1 MVRRERRELDLRE
14 DGETRVTIGVGVRM
28 EVRRGRGP
36 GRGRATFEAR
46 REREGRSR
54 EPGSNPRKRFG
65 RNAREPL
72 AFVS

>member
-1 MVRRERRELDLRE
+1 MVRRERRELELRE
-14 DGETRVTIGVGVRM
+14 DGETRVTIGVAVRM

-72 AFVS
+72 ALVS

>member
-1 MVRRERRELDLRE
+1 MVRRERRELELRE
-14 DGETRVTIGVGVRM
+14 DGQTRLTIGVGVWM

-46 REREGRSR
+46 REKEGRSR
-54 EPGSNPRKRFG
+54 EPGSNPRQRFG